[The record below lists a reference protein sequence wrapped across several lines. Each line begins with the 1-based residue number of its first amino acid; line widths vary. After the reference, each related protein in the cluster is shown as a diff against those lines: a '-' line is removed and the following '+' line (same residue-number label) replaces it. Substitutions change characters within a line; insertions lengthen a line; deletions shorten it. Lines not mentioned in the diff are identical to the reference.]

1 MISHMLGR
9 DNTDN
14 IVVQF
19 STDQEYIELIKQI
32 KTQELISQDILFTN
46 TSIFRKKISTQA
58 ITTEI
63 ERFISRKSKP
73 DPIRRNNS
81 DLF

>member
-1 MISHMLGR
+1 MLGR

-19 STDQEYIELIKQI
+19 SKDQEYIELIKQI

-46 TSIFRKKISTQA
+46 TSIFRKKISIQE
-58 ITTEI
+58 ITNEI
-63 ERFISRKSKP
+63 ERFILRKSKP

>member
-1 MISHMLGR
+1 MLGR

-19 STDQEYIELIKQI
+19 SKDQEYIELIKQI

-46 TSIFRKKISTQA
+46 TSIFRKKFQPKQSLL
-58 ITTEI
+58 
-63 ERFISRKSKP
+63 KWK
-73 DPIRRNNS
+73 